1 MRYSLSKLSAVL
13 AVGAL
18 VASSSCTDL
27 TETPYTEIT
36 QANFNPTAAD
46 LAALMAPAYTP
57 LRTVWMGWYGNL
69 DGQEESADS
78 FITPVRPNGW
88 YDGGVY
94 IRMHEHR
101 WDPNQGEPNQ
111 LWSTCY
117 SGINAA
123 NRVIYQIDSGIIP
136 VSPCWISR

>member
-1 MRYSLSKLSAVL
+1 MRYSLSKLSAVF
-13 AVGAL
+13 AIGAL
-18 VASSSCTDL
+18 VAGSSCTDL

-36 QANFNPTAAD
+36 QANFHPTTAD
-46 LAALMAPAYTP
+46 LAALMAPAYSP

-69 DGQEESADS
+69 DGQEETADE

-123 NRVIYQIDSGIIP
+123 
-136 VSPCWISR
+136 